1 LSFDE
6 MLGEQWIDPPPGPPL
21 ELALL
26 LFESMPLGG
35 SHHVTQ
41 RAGRSSTHL
50 ILHDGS
56 AIAAEGRDDVPA
68 RGLAVEVL
76 DIHG

>member
-1 LSFDE
+1 
-6 MLGEQWIDPPPGPPL
+6 MLGEQWVGPPPGSPL
-21 ELALL
+21 ELALP

-35 SHHVTQ
+35 SHHVT
-41 RAGRSSTHL
+41 RRTGRSSTYP

-56 AIAAEGRDDVPA
+56 ATAAEGRNDAPA